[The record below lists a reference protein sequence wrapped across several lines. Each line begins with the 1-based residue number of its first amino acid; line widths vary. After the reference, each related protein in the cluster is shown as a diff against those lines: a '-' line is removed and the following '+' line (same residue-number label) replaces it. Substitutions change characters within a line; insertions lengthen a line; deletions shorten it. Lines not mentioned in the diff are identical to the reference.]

1 MLFFTKRQ
9 TMTYYYP
16 LSISNTQNNS
26 PSWLDVPHPITSH
39 MSYVIPLFRNLYC
52 VMKCKCYCVVDTF
65 SFYEANL
72 NMASQKIT
80 LYHYRSSDGAKTIE
94 SSKMIEV
101 SINNYRYPNTKRK
114 LEYCII
120 VTMPKNKVSLCSAGQ
135 RQVFLHE
142 GDVNVA
148 DRAYT
153 YAIKKCKFMES
164 QSNTT
169 MNALKLF
176 AQRGAVAVSSFTSQK
191 FSAQG
196 DAATMSNFISNIGV
210 TASSCD
216 LHVWLLLF

>member
-1 MLFFTKRQ
+1 
-9 TMTYYYP
+9 
-16 LSISNTQNNS
+16 
-26 PSWLDVPHPITSH
+26 
-39 MSYVIPLFRNLYC
+39 MSRKFPKNGR
-52 VMKCKCYCVVDTF
+52 VVHSADTF
-65 SFYEANL
+65 SFHEANL
-72 NMASQKIT
+72 NMASQNIT
-80 LYHYRSSDGAKTIE
+80 LYHYTSSDGQMAIRSTEMIR
-94 SSKMIEV
+94 SSTGGRHARFGNGVYFTDMSPQDFTMTEV

-142 GDVNVA
+142 GDVNLA